1 MVRYMDKMIVALN
14 ETPTTTLIVGAGD
27 KAVQANALA
36 PVDDSDAL
44 AYAWFVTSSR
54 EHVVAVV
61 EPWHCHRQ
69 GRCGTRPIT
78 LGVYAAAAQAVR
90 AVAALVLTTASE
102 GGRSWTTATDAL
114 AGIGVES

>member
-1 MVRYMDKMIVALN
+1 MDKMIVALN

-61 EPWHCHRQ
+61 EPRHCHRQ

-78 LGVYAAAAQAVR
+78 LGVYRARMALDGRVTAIDELGAAEVDADLR
-90 AVAALVLTTASE
+90 ALLYRVAGAALSLV
-102 GGRSWTTATDAL
+102 
-114 AGIGVES
+114 I